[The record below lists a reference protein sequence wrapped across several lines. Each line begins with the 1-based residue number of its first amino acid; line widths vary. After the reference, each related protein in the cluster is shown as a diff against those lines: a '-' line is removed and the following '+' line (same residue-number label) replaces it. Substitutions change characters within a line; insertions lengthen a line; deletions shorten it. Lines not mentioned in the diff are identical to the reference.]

1 MLWLRKKLEWFRWLG
16 MFVILGGLII
26 TGVGETYAPK
36 RCYVIN
42 LDNPSDGL
50 VPNIATH
57 VANMDTHVA
66 NTTTQ
71 VANMETHVANMST
84 QVANKDTR
92 LLPEYSYVTSDEECA
107 QEGSDSHLLVGILL
121 IVAGQVLPILLFN
134 REQDYTR
141 LRSKVF
147 SLGSLWI

>member
-42 LDNPSDGL
+42 LDHSTDGL
-50 VPNIATH
+50 ANMANMSTH
-57 VANMDTHVA
+57 VANMSTH
-66 NTTTQ
+66 
-71 VANMETHVANMST
+71 VANMETQMANMSEQVAKMDKHVGNIST

-92 LLPEYSYVTSDEECA
+92 LLPEYSYVTSKEECA

-121 IVAGQVLPILLFN
+121 IVAGQVVPILIFN
-134 REQDYTR
+134 REQEV
-141 LRSKVF
+141 SKHY
-147 SLGSLWI
+147 I